1 VPVSISQPS
10 NYPYLYNHDY
20 VTSISYSGT
29 PLAISASLLV
39 SKKIQPNIPQSQSSL
54 LKSTGLCYEIK
65 LSNNIKTLP
74 QWTYININMNYS
86 DIDVANLNED
96 KLGIAYWDEE
106 KQMWSS
112 ERITNVSLN
121 TTANQISFR
130 TNHLSAFAIMEIDS
144 VPEIEIE
151 SPKENS
157 SSSVNP
163 LISVKA
169 NDKFSG
175 IAEIKIV
182 INGVDYTNMITNIA
196 ASDGIDNNFD
206 ERVDEKGGRDDDN
219 TDDEQAFNTLTPTS
233 ARLVSRLPIN
243 LKQCEHTLTVSARNQ
258 QGQRTIKTIKFNAAT
273 QLVFAEEP
281 FSYPNP
287 FNPRKGYTTI
297 VPNLAKDAQVTISI
311 YDFAGDK
318 VATLGPKMVYSSG
331 SGPTNTFEWNG
342 TEDKSKKYLA
352 DGVYFAEIYATDGTQ
367 SVRKFIKIAI
377 TSKE

>member
-1 VPVSISQPS
+1 M
-10 NYPYLYNHDY
+10 N
-20 VTSISYSGT
+20 TS
-29 PLAISASLLV
+29 
-39 SKKIQPNIPQSQSSL
+39 
-54 LKSTGLCYEIK
+54 
-65 LSNNIKTLP
+65 
-74 QWTYININMNYS
+74 
-86 DIDVANLNED
+86 
-96 KLGIAYWDEE
+96 
-106 KQMWSS
+106 
-112 ERITNVSLN
+112 
-121 TTANQISFR
+121 ANQISFV

-175 IAEIKIV
+175 IAEIKID

-206 ERVDEKGGRDDDN
+206 GRVDEKGGRDDDN

-233 ARLVSRLPIN
+233 ARLVARLPIN

-273 QLVFAEEP
+273 QLVFDEEP